1 VMNISLGAP
10 LPGVEG
16 KLDRTSLQAGEKAVL
31 TLRAASGAKPGVL
44 NIVVEQTRQLLPIH
58 VNVK

>member
-1 VMNISLGAP
+1 MNISLSAT

-16 KLDRTSLQAGEKAVL
+16 KLDHSSLKAGEKAVL
-31 TLRAASGAKPGVL
+31 TLRAGSNAKAGVIH
-44 NIVVEQTRQLLPIH
+44 IVVEQTNQLLPIQ